1 MGRPPSSVNF
11 RAIVG
16 IDPLELREGKL
27 PPRVLGLVIERAE
40 LHQDELLENWT
51 SLTAS
56 GTFKRIEP
64 LV

>member
-1 MGRPPSSVNF
+1 
-11 RAIVG
+11 
-16 IDPLELREGKL
+16 
-27 PPRVLGLVIERAE
+27 VLGLVIEWAE